1 LKPSSWPESVATYV
15 VPVSYVYSDG
25 ALLGHSIAGLK
36 LDMLRKNPQVCVEV
50 DQVDDLANWRSVVA
64 GGWFEELDGDEAESA
79 VNVLMARFVPFHAER
94 DQHAGAAPGIHDAGT
109 GAGRTFIL
117 RVPDSA
123 HRKDR
128 ALRANAVRLM

>member
-1 LKPSSWPESVATYV
+1 

-64 GGWFEELDGDEAESA
+64 WGWFEELDGDEAESA
-79 VNVLMARFVPFHAER
+79 VNVLMARFVPFT
-94 DQHAGAAPGIHDAGT
+94 PSGT
-109 GAGRTFIL
+109 SMPAQRLASTTQGPALAGRSSFVYRI
-117 RVPDSA
+117 
-123 HRKDR
+123 
-128 ALRANAVRLM
+128 RLTEKTGRFERTP